1 MAADTEVPQESDL
14 RSDLSAAFEQAESAP
29 PSPPETESTSPAS
42 DVTPEAAPAEETEEQ
57 TAARA
62 RDDKGRF
69 AKASEPAP
77 PTPAAE
83 KAPATPSEPV
93 TALKTA
99 AVPPGG
105 PVPPTAP
112 QTGAEQAKA
121 PQSWKPIAREK
132 WASIP
137 ADIQQEVLRREK
149 DVSIAMQE
157 SSEARQNYQRLREV
171 VSPYEPMLRAQNTD
185 PYTAINSLFQSVATL
200 SSGAPGAKAA
210 MIANLISHY
219 GVDIEQIDAHLTGR
233 QAPQGQPTVY
243 QDPRVDQLLQ
253 QVEQAKY
260 QREQSAMEQAKTGL
274 ADVEQLEFFMDV
286 KDDMADILDIYAKK
300 GVALSATEAYN
311 KAIWANPQVSEV
323 LTQRREAKS
332 AANPNGST
340 QRSRAAA
347 SSVKAEPAAL
357 DVGGAQS
364 DDIRSLLEAAMSR
377 SAR

>member
-1 MAADTEVPQESDL
+1 VV
-14 RSDLSAAFEQAESAP
+14 
-29 PSPPETESTSPAS
+29 ETA
-42 DVTPEAAPAEETEEQ
+42 EQ

-62 RDDKGRF
+62 RDEKGRF
-69 AKASEPAP
+69 AKAGEPAP
-77 PTPAAE
+77 PAPTSE
-83 KAPATPSEPV
+83 KAPVTPSEPV
-93 TALKTA
+93 TAPKTA
-99 AVPPGG
+99 PVPPGG
-105 PVPPTAP
+105 PVPPAAP
-112 QTGAEQAKA
+112 QAGAEQAKA

-137 ADIQQEVLRREK
+137 AEIQQEVLRREK
-149 DVSIAMQE
+149 DVNIAMQE
-157 SSEARQNYQRLREV
+157 SSEARQNYQRLRDV
-171 VSPYEPMLRAQNTD
+171 VAPYEPMLRAQNVD

-200 SSGAPGAKAA
+200 TSGAPGAKAA
-210 MIANLISHY
+210 VVANLITHY
-219 GVDIEQIDAHLTGR
+219 GVDVEQIDGHLRG
-233 QAPQGQPTVY
+233 APVQGQPGQPPVY

-260 QREQSAMEQAKTGL
+260 QREQSAMEQARAGL
-274 ADVEQLEFFMDV
+274 TEVEGLEFFMDV

-300 GVALSATEAYN
+300 GVAISAKDAYN

-323 LTQRREAKS
+323 LTQRREAQS

-340 QRSRAAA
+340 QRARAAA

-357 DVGGAQS
+357 SLEGAQS